1 MKAVMLEVDERML
14 EERRRLGHDR
24 WDEMWEGVL
33 HMVPPAN
40 GPHQGLGSELF
51 LVIAPLARRRGL
63 VGRYETGLFRSG
75 VDDDYRVPDLLF
87 TAPERLT
94 HRGVDGAADLVV
106 EILSPGDES
115 YAKLDWYAELGVRE
129 MLIIDPRTK
138 AVELY
143 RGTPEGPV
151 RVAPDANGVLW
162 SDVLEASF
170 ATVPGALR
178 VTWDGGQ
185 VDVTPD

>member
-33 HMVPPAN
+33 HMVPPAG
-40 GPHQGLGSELF
+40 GPHQAFGTRF
-51 LVIAPLARRRGL
+51 VVVLVPLADRRGL
-63 VGRYETGLFRSG
+63 VATYETGVFRT
-75 VDDDYRVPDLLF
+75 DNDYRVPDLVVAL
-87 TAPERLT
+87 PERRSP
-94 HRGVDGAADLVV
+94 RGIEGAAEIVV

-115 YAKLDWYAELGVRE
+115 YVKLDWYAALGVRE
-129 MLIIDPRTK
+129 MLLIHTLTK

-143 RGTPEGPV
+143 RGTPDGPV
-151 RVAPDANGVLW
+151 RVAPDAGGVLW
-162 SDVLEASF
+162 SDILEAGF

-185 VDVTPD
+185 ADVTPD